1 MDQTTRNNRYIRT
14 ADHVGRP
21 IASGVGIPSGG
32 HRGAKMRLSL
42 IFPRFPESTTM
53 KNLFQPLLLLI
64 AGATQKEL
72 ARQVRYLKVENEIL
86 RSKLPARVTVTE
98 KEKNRLAKFAA
109 KLGSA
114 INELVSIVHPETLRR
129 WIRSLNQTVKKK
141 IAKRGRP
148 KTDAE
153 IRELILKLAR
163 ENDWGY
169 TRIMGELKKLGITPP
184 SRNTIKN
191 ILKEHGLD
199 SGPKRGEGTWDEFLK
214 SHAQT
219 LWQCDFLSKKTLTIK
234 GFRDLYVLIFLH
246 VATRRVFI
254 TKSTFHPNEEWVV
267 EQAKQFQA
275 HVQAAGQEV
284 KILMHDRDT
293 KFTPKFDAVF
303 NAKDGEAKETAFRS
317 PNTNAYV
324 ERFIQTLQQEV
335 LDRFIVFGECHMD
348 HLVSEMVEHY
358 HHERPHQ
365 GMENA
370 VLVASKAASDTSDDG
385 EAPIKLVCK
394 ERLGGVLKHYS
405 YRAA

>member
-1 MDQTTRNNRYIRT
+1 
-14 ADHVGRP
+14 
-21 IASGVGIPSGG
+21 
-32 HRGAKMRLSL
+32 
-42 IFPRFPESTTM
+42 M

-64 AGATQKEL
+64 AGATQNEL

-86 RSKLPARVTVTE
+86 RSKLPARITVTE

-114 INELVSIVHPETLRR
+114 INNLVSIVHPDTIRR
-129 WIRSLNQTVKKK
+129 WIRAINQTVKKTVG
-141 IAKRGRP
+141 KRGRP
-148 KTDAE
+148 KTDTE
-153 IRELILKLAR
+153 IRELVVKLAR
-163 ENDWGY
+163 ENEWGY
-169 TRIMGELKKLGITPP
+169 TRILGELKKLGIQSI
-184 SRNTIKN
+184 SRNTVKN
-191 ILKEHGLD
+191 ILKEYGLD
-199 SGPKRGEGTWDEFLK
+199 PGPKRGEGTWDEFLK
-214 SHAQT
+214 IHAKT

-254 TKSTFHPNEEWVV
+254 TPSTFHPNEEWVV
-267 EQAKQFQA
+267 AKAKQFQA
-275 HVQAAGQEV
+275 HVKAEGLEV

-293 KFTPKFDAVF
+293 KFTPSFDEVF
-303 NAKDGEAKETAFRS
+303 KKAEGEAKETAFRS

-335 LDRFIVFGECHMD
+335 LDYFVVFGERHMD

-358 HHERPHQ
+358 HEERPHQ
-365 GMENA
+365 AMENA
-370 VLVASKAASDTSDDG
+370 VLVTSETVRGTPDDG